1 MKRYKNN
8 AVLVM
13 PDFHAPY
20 HHPDTIPFL
29 MAVRDAYKPDRV
41 YQIGDWTDS
50 YCFTRF
56 PKDIEHEDSYTAE
69 YRKVRKFTADLLA
82 EFPEGV
88 ALKGN
93 HDARLW
99 ERAKQA
105 GIPRG
110 LITPYETVIGLD
122 KADWQMK
129 YEATFTAD
137 ANRQQYY
144 LVHEKAMTP
153 LNLAKALGCSVVYG
167 HSHTKFEVT
176 SAMLLDKRVY
186 GVFTGCLIGDNRY
199 AFGYNSRSVIRPNR
213 GCVMI
218 LDGVPRLIPFDIGP
232 KGKWNRVVR

>member
-8 AVLVM
+8 SVLVM

-29 MAVRDAYKPDRV
+29 AAVAEKYQPDRV
-41 YQIGDWTDS
+41 FQIGDWTDS
-50 YCFTRF
+50 YAFTRF
-56 PKDIEHEDSYTAE
+56 PKDPEADSYTQE
-69 YRKVRKFTADLLA
+69 YKQVRKFTADLLK
-82 EFPEGV
+82 EFPTGV

-99 ERAKQA
+99 DRAKQA

-110 LITPYETVIGLD
+110 MILPYERVIGLEGT
-122 KADWQMK
+122 DWSMK
-129 YEATFTAD
+129 YEVTFTVD

-144 LVHEKAMTP
+144 LVHEKAGTV

-167 HSHTKFEVT
+167 HNHTKFEIT
-176 SAMLLDKRVY
+176 SAMLLNKRVY
-186 GVFTGCLIGDNRY
+186 GVHTGCLIGDNRY
-199 AFGYNSRSVIRPNR
+199 AFGYNSRSVVRPNR

-218 LDGVPRLIPFDIGP
+218 VEGIPQLIPFDVGP